1 MENIKRNHFP
11 HVLTFT
17 FQRLSGFVVLGLYS
31 PYSSAKGGVEGAGRD
46 VFWLLQGP
54 VVGSEGPG
62 QGALAQGDGKV
73 DQPEEHKEV
82 TQMEN

>member
-1 MENIKRNHFP
+1 M
-11 HVLTFT
+11 
-17 FQRLSGFVVLGLYS
+17 GLYS

-82 TQMEN
+82 TQMENQDVAMVQTLPTVEGEHTL

>member
-1 MENIKRNHFP
+1 MK
-11 HVLTFT
+11 TFSFM
-17 FQRLSGFVVLGLYS
+17 FQLLSGFALVLGLYS
-31 PYSSAKGGVEGAGRD
+31 PYSSAKGGVEGACRD

-62 QGALAQGDGKV
+62 QGALAQGDGEV

>member
-1 MENIKRNHFP
+1 M
-11 HVLTFT
+11 
-17 FQRLSGFVVLGLYS
+17 GLYS

-54 VVGSEGPG
+54 VVGSKGPG